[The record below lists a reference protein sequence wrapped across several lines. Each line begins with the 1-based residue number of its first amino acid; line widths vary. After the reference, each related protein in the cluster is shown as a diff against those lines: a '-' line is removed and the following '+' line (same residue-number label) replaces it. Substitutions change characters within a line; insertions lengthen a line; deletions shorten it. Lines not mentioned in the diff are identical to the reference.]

1 MNTVS
6 IVTITTG
13 LSVHADEHITN
24 MRRLSDRAVDL
35 ADHARHGY
43 QVASTVTVPGEEETI
58 LIDILQKVEA
68 GA

>member
-6 IVTITTG
+6 IVTITTV
-13 LSVHADEHITN
+13 LSVHADEHPAN
-24 MRRLSDRAVDL
+24 MRRLTDRAMDL

-43 QVASTVTVPGEEETI
+43 QVASTVTVPGEEGTI
-58 LIDILQKVEA
+58 LIDTLQKAEA